1 MSLKYLKLD
10 DGSLQIEG
18 VGIPFGGPVA
28 GKDLHGQFFSA
39 KTDFAWDLI
48 PDGQRPLLYQHGLD
62 TSVKTAVI
70 GRWSV
75 KKVDAKGVWVKAQ
88 LNARAEYL
96 DEIKDLLDSDALGL
110 SSATMGHLVKVS
122 AKTGEILRWP
132 VVELSLN
139 PNPANPAAYV
149 DKTAEEI
156 EAPEYVSAKLA
167 VLGEPEPEEVPAP
180 ESEPTP
186 TPDEVPAAKETTI
199 IVATDADMGE
209 SEDNDY
215 DNDDFETWSDVAKH
229 AASCLIELLEMT
241 DLVVG
246 DAEMQAALDAVIT
259 PLMTYITACE
269 QYAVAGTPLPA
280 SVDMAEMVDE
290 SAPLELAQ
298 PAPTASLETLPEEP
312 VAQPVARLAII
323 AGTKTERTP
332 ANLDELKAQVRAIAL
347 DAARQ
352 TLERR

>member
-28 GKDLHGQFFSA
+28 GKDLHGQYFST

-62 TSVKTAVI
+62 ASLKTAVI

-75 KKVDAKGVWVKAQ
+75 KKVDDKGVWVQAQ
-88 LNARAEYL
+88 LNARAEYI
-96 DEIKDLLDSDALGL
+96 DEIKDLLDSNALGL

-132 VVELSLN
+132 VVELSLT

-149 DKTAEEI
+149 VKTAEEI
-156 EAPEYVSAKLA
+156 EAPAYVSAKLA
-167 VLGEPEPEEVPAP
+167 VLGEPEPDEVPAP
-180 ESEPTP
+180 EPTP
-186 TPDEVPAAKETTI
+186 APDEFPAVKETTI
-199 IVATDADMGE
+199 IVATEGEDE
-209 SEDNDY
+209 SEDEDY
-215 DNDDFETWSDVAKH
+215 DNDDWENWGDVAKH
-229 AASCLIELLEMT
+229 AASCLIEVLEMT
-241 DLVVG
+241 ETVVG
-246 DAEMQAALDAVIT
+246 DDQMKAALDAVVA
-259 PLMTYITACE
+259 PLMAYIAACE

-280 SVDMAEMVDE
+280 SVEMAEMAEEEE
-290 SAPLELAQ
+290 SAPLDLAE

-323 AGTKTERTP
+323 AGTKTERTEV
-332 ANLDELKAQVRAIAL
+332 NLDELKAQVRAIAL

-352 TLERR
+352 TLGRR